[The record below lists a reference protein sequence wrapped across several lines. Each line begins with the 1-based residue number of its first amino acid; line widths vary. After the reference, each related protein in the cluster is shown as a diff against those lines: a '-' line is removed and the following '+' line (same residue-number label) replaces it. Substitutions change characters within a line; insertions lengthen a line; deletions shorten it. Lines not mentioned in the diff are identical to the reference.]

1 MFRNGE
7 HMLPCVSHFMT
18 YVLFS
23 TQPYLDPN
31 ILKHLNVD
39 KQSEYYKNLAQN
51 LEDEDSRAKEG
62 RKLTALDFA
71 SLEKKN
77 PAVIEIDHRPK
88 PSFEEKK
95 KMRETMFLMLEE
107 SSIEETRL
115 VSA

>member
-1 MFRNGE
+1 
-7 HMLPCVSHFMT
+7 MLPCVSHFMT